1 MCVIAYSG
9 GDSPLETRPHVESE
23 GVLLTCVA
31 DNMDKLEPT
40 KVFRLLRKEQSD
52 EVPAN
57 TANNAVVHLAST
69 FSSILAILTLSDMF
83 LI

>member
-1 MCVIAYSG
+1 MSVIAYSG

-23 GVLLTCVA
+23 GVLLTCVT

-52 EVPAN
+52 EVLTQYTVLLFIWPAPFSN
-57 TANNAVVHLAST
+57 T
-69 FSSILAILTLSDMF
+69 LAILTLSDMF